1 MVEKYET
8 AFNWAAAEAVEI
20 LAKRD
25 AVQFCRRYVDRF
37 VILTSSRQISKYA
50 AFKLQTQLSGW
61 TAVEYEF

>member
-25 AVQFCRRYVDRF
+25 AVQFCS
-37 VILTSSRQISKYA
+37 L
-50 AFKLQTQLSGW
+50 
-61 TAVEYEF
+61 